1 MNRFVIYFL
10 LSLFFLFLLPSPS
23 HAVDPTPT
31 PRHAEC
37 DACGYCNGRDVPESW
52 IDCRNCLYPNV
63 AAHNGQATS
72 NETLEVITD
81 PADPRLDP
89 AKKALNQPVP
99 PARGKYFTQLGC
111 VDTSLS
117 SFSDP
122 GAAGG
127 VLNFILTKL
136 IFPATG
142 VLAFGAL
149 IYGSFM
155 LITAQGAEMQIA
167 RGKRYVTGSIVG
179 LIFTFSVV
187 LIVNIIGGD
196 VLRIPGLS
204 RGTIIEMTVVT
215 SCEGTNGNCP
225 SINLYTT
232 TSTSLPSTYPI
243 PVNDPWHQTIIS
255 QTTIPQINTGIEGV
269 GHNEFKLSLTLV
281 PPNTDKPFRKT
292 ITASFEDYS
301 DNLFVEFD
309 NDQWGNGDKNIIIES
324 ITFGEKTCTN
334 FEAILHNNSNGSIY
348 IIPNRPL
355 PADLFVDG
363 IIRCTQWN

>member
-1 MNRFVIYFL
+1 MNRFVLYIL
-10 LSLFFLFLLPSPS
+10 LPLLFLFIIPSSS

-31 PRHAEC
+31 PRYAEC
-37 DACGYCNGRDVPESW
+37 DACGYCIGKAAPESW
-52 IDCRNCLYPNV
+52 NACRNCLYPLITND
-63 AAHNGQATS
+63 AIDKK
-72 NETLEVITD
+72 TLEIIVDTGNPD
-81 PADPRLDP
+81 F
-89 AKKALNQPVP
+89 NQPVP
-99 PARGKYFTQLGC
+99 PKKGRYYTQLGC

-196 VLRIPGLS
+196 VLRIPGLNS
-204 RGTIIEMTVVT
+204 GTKITFVGYGTPTNVGTVF
-215 SCEGTNGNCP
+215 
-225 SINLYTT
+225 
-232 TSTSLPSTYPI
+232 TYPNI
-243 PVNDPWHQTIIS
+243 VVQFDGKDIETI
-255 QTTIPQINTGIEGV
+255 
-269 GHNEFKLSLTLV
+269 
-281 PPNTDKPFRKT
+281 
-292 ITASFEDYS
+292 
-301 DNLFVEFD
+301 
-309 NDQWGNGDKNIIIES
+309 KNIQGSDTS
-324 ITFGEKTCTN
+324 IQSHTVYLPTKIDITNPAEIQKVTLLFNNDLCISCHPHPPENGGDRNIFNKSILFDGKPCASRVLLNAAHPFYGPFADEVTLQNNWDSKPIQCT
-334 FEAILHNNSNGSIY
+334 SM
-348 IIPNRPL
+348 
-355 PADLFVDG
+355 
-363 IIRCTQWN
+363 